1 MRRRV
6 LPEHR
11 GQTGFKVFQ
20 GLLGLLVLRAVKE
33 DLDRKVQLDLL
44 APKVQ
49 QAHKGRRELKGVL
62 ELREALELKGVLEL
76 REALELREVLELRE
90 ALGLREAKD
99 NKAHKAHKV
108 AEPKEPKAR
117 SGLQGPMVTKV

>member
-62 ELREALELKGVLEL
+62 ELREALEL
-76 REALELREVLELRE
+76 REVLELRE

-108 AEPKEPKAR
+108 AEPKEPKAS
-117 SGLQGPMVTKV
+117 SGLQGPKVTKV